1 MIITIDGPAGAGKS
15 TVAKTLAKRLGFQYL
30 DTGAMYRA
38 IAWSLTESGVDL
50 DDHDAVQRALQQI
63 QLGMEHGRVFVN
75 QVDVTD
81 HLRDSRVSQN
91 ASRVATHPEVRERLV
106 ELQRVIASQGDFVC
120 EGRDQGT
127 VAFPD
132 SPCKIFLTAAAEV
145 RARRRWLEMKIS
157 DPELLLE
164 HVIAEQK
171 IRDLRDETREIGRLE
186 RAHDAVE
193 VDVGELTVE
202 QVVETLESTFQKAMA
217 KTQSER

>member
-157 DPELLLE
+157 EPELLLE
-164 HVIAEQK
+164 RVIEEQK

-217 KTQSER
+217 KTQSES

>member
-157 DPELLLE
+157 EPELLLE
-164 HVIAEQK
+164 RVIEEQK

-202 QVVETLESTFQKAMA
+202 QVVET
-217 KTQSER
+217 

>member
-106 ELQRVIASQGDFVC
+106 ELQRVVASQGDFVC

>member
-38 IAWSLTESGVDL
+38 IAWSLTETAVDL

-63 QLGMEHGRVFVN
+63 QLGMEQGRVLVN
-75 QVDVTD
+75 EVDVTD

-91 ASRVATHPEVRERLV
+91 ASRVATHPEVRKRLV

-132 SPCKIFLTAAAEV
+132 SPCKIFLTAAPKV

-202 QVVETLESTFQKAMA
+202 QVVETIESTFQKAMA
-217 KTQSER
+217 KTQSDG

>member
-1 MIITIDGPAGAGKS
+1 MIITIDGPAGASKS

-157 DPELLLE
+157 EPELLLE
-164 HVIAEQK
+164 RVIEEQK

-217 KTQSER
+217 KTQSES

>member
-217 KTQSER
+217 KTQSES

>member
-91 ASRVATHPEVRERLV
+91 ASRVATHSEVRERLV

-186 RAHDAVE
+186 RARDAVE

>member
-106 ELQRVIASQGDFVC
+106 ELQRVVASQGDFVC

-171 IRDLRDETREIGRLE
+171 VRDLRDQTREIGRLE

-202 QVVETLESTFQKAMA
+202 QVVETLERTFQKAIA

>member
-50 DDHDAVQRALQQI
+50 DDHDAVQHALQQI

-164 HVIAEQK
+164 QVIAEQK

-202 QVVETLESTFQKAMA
+202 QVVKTLQSTFQKAIA
-217 KTQSER
+217 RTQGER

>member
-81 HLRDSRVSQN
+81 HLRESRVSQN

-157 DPELLLE
+157 EPELLLE
-164 HVIAEQK
+164 RVIEEQK

-217 KTQSER
+217 KTQSES

>member
-1 MIITIDGPAGAGKS
+1 DGPAGAGKS

-50 DDHDAVQRALQQI
+50 DDHDAVRHALQQI

-164 HVIAEQK
+164 QVIAEQK

-202 QVVETLESTFQKAMA
+202 QVVETLQSTFQKAIA
-217 KTQSER
+217 RTQGER

>member
-157 DPELLLE
+157 EPELLLE
-164 HVIAEQK
+164 RVIAEQK

-217 KTQSER
+217 KTQSES